1 MLESSIAK
9 TRRNV
14 EMFLFICI
22 QVTTT
27 YSVFFNF
34 SNEVYVLTNLDLSCT
49 DVTKLSNNKVHVYT
63 PQNQINYL
71 MFWHYSWKRWVRV
84 YGNTFENDKT
94 KNRYLAQGDVTHSK
108 YRYIPTLVNLLSRY
122 LTDAIPFRKPSV
134 VMNKH
139 MAITVFE
146 HPQNDIYSSSF
157 WRIRG

>member
-27 YSVFFNF
+27 YSFFFNF

-71 MFWHYSWKRWVRV
+71 MF
-84 YGNTFENDKT
+84 
-94 KNRYLAQGDVTHSK
+94 
-108 YRYIPTLVNLLSRY
+108 
-122 LTDAIPFRKPSV
+122 
-134 VMNKH
+134 
-139 MAITVFE
+139 
-146 HPQNDIYSSSF
+146 
-157 WRIRG
+157 